1 MSLKTRIKKL
11 ERACGGDDGV
21 VFIAVFFG
29 KDNPPA
35 YVVAMVNNHNEKTDE
50 AIEAYRRAHPGVEV
64 RVSSPRDDRMK
75 LTKDDK
81 R

>member
-21 VFIAVFFG
+21 VFIAVVYG

-50 AIEAYRRAHPGVEV
+50 IIQEYKHEHPWVEV
-64 RVSSPRDDRMK
+64 RVSPPYD
-75 LTKDDK
+75 
-81 R
+81 